1 MGSGASTSREPEEES
16 EGVAS
21 AAAAL
26 LSGASLEALSLDQ
39 RAALEQ
45 VKSLLEED
53 TVSFWLVKDGWR
65 KGNRRKGVNVHFKYS
80 GEAGLNYVCST
91 CRVPDSAAAM
101 FEDFNQGKAQQRYN
115 EVCRHEEVL
124 QVLEQPAPLG
134 YERMVVGIYQ
144 MPSPMKASRL
154 LLASDPITI
163 ADDREFLWREWAALL
178 PTEDGGQLYVSVAMT
193 PSPEEEAA
201 ILPPNDKFVRGHLH
215 LAATLARQEPGSA
228 EVSAASVIMGDVRGS
243 MPKAVQNMVA
253 GNASSYLINFR
264 DAHSR

>member
-1 MGSGASTSREPEEES
+1 MGSGAATAREPEEES
-16 EGVAS
+16 VGNAS
-21 AAAAL
+21 SAAL
-26 LSGASLEALSLDQ
+26 LLNGAYLEGLNEDQ

-45 VKSLLEED
+45 LRALLEED
-53 TVSFWLVKDGWR
+53 GWK
-65 KGNRRKGVNVHFKYS
+65 KGNRRKGANVHFKYS

-101 FEDFNQGKAQQRYN
+101 FEDFNQGKAQERYN
-115 EVCRHEEVL
+115 DVCREEQIL
-124 QVLEQPAPLG
+124 QVLEHPAPLG

-144 MPSPMKASRL
+144 MPAPMK
-154 LLASDPITI
+154 
-163 ADDREFLWREWAALL
+163 DREFLWREWAALL

-193 PSPEEEAA
+193 PSPEESAA
-201 ILPPNDKFVRGHLH
+201 ILQPNDKFVRGHLH
-215 LAATLARQEPGSA
+215 LAATMARQDPDSY
-228 EVSAASVIMGDVRGS
+228 EVSACSVIMGDVKGS

>member
-1 MGSGASTSREPEEES
+1 
-16 EGVAS
+16 
-21 AAAAL
+21 
-26 LSGASLEALSLDQ
+26 
-39 RAALEQ
+39 
-45 VKSLLEED
+45 
-53 TVSFWLVKDGWR
+53 
-65 KGNRRKGVNVHFKYS
+65 
-80 GEAGLNYVCST
+80 
-91 CRVPDSAAAM
+91 M

-144 MPSPMKASRL
+144 MPSPMK
-154 LLASDPITI
+154 
-163 ADDREFLWREWAALL
+163 DREFLWREWAALL